1 MNAQAA
7 LAGHGRFAARCPKI
21 ARAGIERVVASFHK
35 AVRRHPGLGSVFAA
49 HVNDL
54 PARETR
60 DRPPAEANPI
70 SLTAPNIR
78 GVIWSEAI
86 RDLAS
91 SLRQDEGKIMTH
103 AHETHGRERSTA
115 SASASPC
122 GMDPMMAARQRY
134 VASTL
139 VGRRFHDLWMKGD
152 HLDREI
158 PPMTPIKIVSL
169 AYIAHG
175 MYMAFHDGKP
185 LVSEWVRAWT
195 YGPIFPELFN
205 AIKIYGD
212 DAVLEVPL
220 CQREQISYDV
230 RLSPAE
236 TGVIDAV
243 YKSYKHGS
251 DTQLIAL
258 NHAVG
263 TPWHDTWDGSEYHDI
278 DNGLIFRHFRSI
290 LEWSLVRRRG
300 HEQFRQLPLDIF

>member
-1 MNAQAA
+1 
-7 LAGHGRFAARCPKI
+7 
-21 ARAGIERVVASFHK
+21 
-35 AVRRHPGLGSVFAA
+35 
-49 HVNDL
+49 
-54 PARETR
+54 
-60 DRPPAEANPI
+60 
-70 SLTAPNIR
+70 
-78 GVIWSEAI
+78 
-86 RDLAS
+86 
-91 SLRQDEGKIMTH
+91 MTH
-103 AHETHGRERSTA
+103 AQETHGWERSTT

-122 GMDPMMAARQRY
+122 GMEPMMAAQQRY

-139 VGRRFHDLWMKGD
+139 VGRRFHDLWMKGR

-185 LVSEWVRAWT
+185 LVSEKVRAWT

-205 AIKIYGD
+205 AIRIYGN

-230 RLSPAE
+230 RLSPKE
-236 TGVIDAV
+236 TKFVDAV

-263 TPWHDTWDGSEYHDI
+263 TPWHDTWDGSEYRDI
-278 DNGLIFRHFRSI
+278 DNGLIFHYFKNLEECYRAKLKDQERSRQ
-290 LEWSLVRRRG
+290 S
-300 HEQFRQLPLDIF
+300 RQLSLDIF